1 MSTQT
6 IRQAQFMYYV
16 PTGKTR
22 KLKNGNEEEILSVRH
37 ALRGDTVDI
46 PREEDVERGERAGA
60 FVTEED
66 VELGPEETEEEVES
80 GPDFSSHDALVA
92 WFEEERP
99 TAREVV
105 AAAEGNADKAD
116 MLLDAEE
123 SSTGGHPRKS
133 VVNGL
138 GKIIDEADAIE
149 DAETVEEAEADDED

>member
-6 IRQAQFMYYV
+6 IRVAQFMYYV
-16 PTGKTR
+16 ETGRVRT
-22 KLKNGNEEEILSVRH
+22 LKNGDEQEILSVRH

-60 FVTEED
+60 FVAVVEDTES
-66 VELGPEETEEEVES
+66 GPDEMEEVDS
-80 GPDFSSHDALVA
+80 GPDFSSHDTLVE

-123 SSTGGHPRKS
+123 TSTGGHSRKA
-133 VVNGL
+133 VVTGL
-138 GKIIDEADAIE
+138 NKIIDAA
-149 DAETVEEAEADDED
+149 EAEEDTEDTEED